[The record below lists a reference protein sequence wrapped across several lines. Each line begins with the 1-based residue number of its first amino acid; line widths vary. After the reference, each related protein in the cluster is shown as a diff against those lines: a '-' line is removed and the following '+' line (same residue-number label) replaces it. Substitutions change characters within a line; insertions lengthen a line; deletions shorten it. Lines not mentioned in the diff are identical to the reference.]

1 MLRKLFVLGSTLLL
15 LFPLAFAQPGS
26 ESEGDPMSEQKVVR
40 QRSVLLKTQEDLL
53 AGYGE
58 IRLFPNINEVEYYE
72 EDKELDY
79 IQEIRERDDPVQLDL
94 ALQRYISNFGVKNFQ
109 KDVHLLWEAGH
120 VKQKLGDTMGAV
132 FFYELAE
139 VHRLGAAALRLSVEV
154 DEDRNITLVEIKA
167 PQASD
172 WIPVEEYK
180 KLLKLRKRLDPFI
193 APKNV
198 LESMG
203 KAVNSTDADYAP
215 FMHPSDSVLIFTSR
229 RDTSGK
235 NKSDFVD
242 PFERFN
248 EEIYFSERDFM
259 DGIWRPAERLSDE
272 INSSFNE
279 GSACLSPDGKILYFT
294 RCESNDGLGD
304 CDIFQATYETGEWIG
319 IHNMGKNINSRSWDS
334 QPNIS
339 ADGKTMFFC
348 SNRPGGFGGTDL
360 YMTQMLEDGRWGKAQ
375 NMGPI
380 INTPRSEV
388 TPFFHRING
397 TLYFGSTGHLENFGG
412 YDIYKSRNI
421 GQNWEPP
428 KNVGPLVNTEGNE
441 YYFSIDGGGKTIF
454 YSNAKDREQ
463 DHVDQNF
470 DIWSF
475 PMPMEARP
483 DAIAKL
489 RGVLVDSV
497 SGYTLQGTVM
507 IIDLDN
513 GVEVAPKK
521 INEFGYFEF
530 DLVNENRYRL
540 YVLGDDFLTI
550 KQDFVMKNDTSFEV
564 LTQSISEDKP
574 IVFESM
580 EFGSNS
586 TKLKSTIRPN
596 LDYIVRFLE
605 TYPMFD
611 LVVEGHTDSDGR
623 DESNMR
629 LSTERAES
637 IRDYIANRGGFE
649 EGRVSAKGYGE
660 TRPLVPND
668 TEKNKQTNRRVEF
681 KMVFNEAYQQEEDTY
696 LPMEDELLFDTA
708 DDLLDEWK
716 GIDDGFEWPEEER
729 EAWDEEIQISD
740 ELDLEAELEAD
751 ILRMMEAEADTGV
764 PTLEEEEED
773 PDQEEEFPEDEN

>member
-1 MLRKLFVLGSTLLL
+1 MLRKLFVLGTTLLL
-15 LFPLAFAQPGS
+15 LTPSFAQPGS

-72 EDKELDY
+72 DEKALDY

-120 VKQKLGDTMGAV
+120 VKQELGDTMGAV

-154 DEDRNITLVEIKA
+154 DEDRNITLIEIKA

-203 KAVNSTDADYAP
+203 KAVNSSDADYAP

-235 NKSDFVD
+235 NKADFVD
-242 PFERFN
+242 PFEKFN

-272 INSSFNE
+272 INSAFNE
-279 GSACLSPDGKILYFT
+279 GSACLSPDGKTLYFT

-360 YMTQMLEDGRWGKAQ
+360 YMAQMLEDGRWGKAQ
-375 NMGPI
+375 NLGPI

-397 TLYFGSTGHLENFGG
+397 SLYFGSTGHLESFGG

-428 KNVGPLVNTEGNE
+428 KNVGPLVNTDGNE
-441 YYFSIDGGGKTIF
+441 YYFSIDGEGKTIF
-454 YSNAKDREQ
+454 YSNAKDPEQ

-564 LTQSISEDKP
+564 LTQSISQDKP

-629 LSTERAES
+629 LSRERAES
-637 IRDYIANRGGFE
+637 IRDYITNRGGFD
-649 EGRVSAKGYGE
+649 EGRITAKGYGE

-668 TEKNKQTNRRVEF
+668 TEEHKQTNRRVEF
-681 KMVFNEAYQQEEDTY
+681 KMVFNEEYQQEEDTY
-696 LPMEDELLFDTA
+696 LPMEDELFFDTA
-708 DDLLDEWK
+708 DDLLDEWE

-729 EAWDEEIQISD
+729 EAWEEEIQISD

-764 PTLEEEEED
+764 PVLEEGEED
-773 PDQEEEFPEDEN
+773 PDLEEEFPEDEN